1 MRQQSRERRTVL
13 VVAGALAG
21 LGLFTVSLLSGCGGK
36 QPAGSSPGAAGATA
50 SQATYAPQ
58 DCSGAVKPTREAIE
72 SGEYTPLSRPLYIY
86 VNRKALARP
95 EVAAFVK
102 FYLNEGQALV
112 PEAKYVPLHQ
122 SDLEKS
128 REALAAAVGDKEQ
141 PVPMEG
147 AIINVDGSS
156 TVLPISMA
164 VAEMFAQQHPT
175 VQVPV
180 TSSGTGGGF
189 KKFAAGEIDINDAS
203 RPIKPEEIAK
213 CKENGIEYVELKVA
227 IDGLSVVVNPKNNWC
242 DCLSVEQLKR
252 IWEPGSKVEKW
263 SDLDPSWPAVKI
275 KLYGPDTDSGTFEY
289 FTEAICGKA
298 KASRP
303 DYSQSGDDNVLVQGV
318 EGDQYSLGYF
328 GFAYYELNQD
338 KLKIIGIKPAS
349 KQE

>member
-1 MRQQSRERRTVL
+1 
-13 VVAGALAG
+13 
-21 LGLFTVSLLSGCGGK
+21 
-36 QPAGSSPGAAGATA
+36 
-50 SQATYAPQ
+50 
-58 DCSGAVKPTREAIE
+58 
-72 SGEYTPLSRPLYIY
+72 

-112 PEAKYVPLHQ
+112 PEAKYVQLHQ

-128 REALAAAVGDKEQ
+128 RETLAAAVGDKEQ